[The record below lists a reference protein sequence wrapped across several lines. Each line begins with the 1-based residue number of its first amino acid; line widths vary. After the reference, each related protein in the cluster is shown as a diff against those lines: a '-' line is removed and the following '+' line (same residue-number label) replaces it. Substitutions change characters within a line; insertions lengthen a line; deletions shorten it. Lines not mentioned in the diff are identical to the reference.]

1 MRDGLSQGC
10 KIAHSIHF
18 FHVVRINL
26 NISDLQWHKFVA
38 RSSMCVAGTVVPLQI
53 SGEKLEWRMCYH
65 ENAFRAS
72 TTRQA
77 GNSHHYHIVPAA
89 ARGYSSLAPE
99 QAPVLIRFF
108 NNSLSLQSFVKQE
121 LWQSKKTKHHFD
133 RNVQFIQS
141 FCGGS
146 RHFSCNDVKSFVRSP
161 RSLCS
166 MWAMSA
172 LIVFLFHW
180 NLKSITT
187 KLNGK
192 NSESWRFTMKN
203 DELFFLCLYFS
214 WVLDESLLFTGSI
227 LRSGT
232 VENSKS
238 SPLQYICMADRFTL
252 HTNM

>member
-1 MRDGLSQGC
+1 MYIVSMRDGLSQGC

-89 ARGYSSLAPE
+89 TGGYSSLAPE

-108 NNSLSLQSFVKQE
+108 NHSPLQSFVKQE

-141 FCGGS
+141 FLRWQPPFLLQRCE
-146 RHFSCNDVKSFVRSP
+146 VVRSFTSFAVFYVGHV
-161 RSLCS
+161 RSHCFPFSLKFKKHNNEAEWQKFGIMTLYNEKWRTIFS
-166 MWAMSA
+166 VFILFVGFGRKFA
-172 LIVFLFHW
+172 LHW
-180 NLKSITT
+180 VYPSVWHRWK
-187 KLNGK
+187 
-192 NSESWRFTMKN
+192 
-203 DELFFLCLYFS
+203 
-214 WVLDESLLFTGSI
+214 
-227 LRSGT
+227 
-232 VENSKS
+232 
-238 SPLQYICMADRFTL
+238 
-252 HTNM
+252 